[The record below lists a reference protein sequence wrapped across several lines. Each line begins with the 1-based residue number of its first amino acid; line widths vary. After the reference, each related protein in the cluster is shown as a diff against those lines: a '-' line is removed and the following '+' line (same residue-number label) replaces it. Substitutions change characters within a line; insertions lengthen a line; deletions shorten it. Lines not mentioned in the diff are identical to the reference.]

1 MQVKE
6 YVQALVDDG
15 KLRVEKIGS
24 GNWYWCFGSEE
35 RKEKEQVLAVLRTER
50 DKLDKSTS
58 ELEEKIEMAKA
69 SREEDGEVGE
79 RDELMARLKNLEE
92 EVGGLKKEEEAFK
105 SAGVGGVERMRDD
118 IARWKV
124 EAEVWTDDLGTLE
137 EYLEK
142 ITGGDRESVTGF
154 KRQVYDAVPGEWTEE
169 DGLRELGV

>member
-35 RKEKEQVLAVLRTER
+35 GKE
-50 DKLDKSTS
+50 
-58 ELEEKIEMAKA
+58 KA

-105 SAGVGGVERMRDD
+105 SAGVGGVERMRGD

-169 DGLRELGV
+169 DGLRELRG